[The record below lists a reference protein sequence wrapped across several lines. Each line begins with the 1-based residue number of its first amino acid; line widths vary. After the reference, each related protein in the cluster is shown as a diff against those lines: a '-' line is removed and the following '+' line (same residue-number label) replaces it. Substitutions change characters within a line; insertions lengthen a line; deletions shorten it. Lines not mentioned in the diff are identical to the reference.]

1 MKYRTIG
8 IDDRDYPV
16 SLKEISST
24 PKKIYCIGELPKKE
38 LLSVAIVGARQ
49 CSQYGKSMARE
60 LGATLAACHV
70 QIISGMARGI
80 DAAAQK
86 GALEGGGRTFAVLG
100 SGVDVCYPKEHLS
113 LYERIQNQGGILS
126 EQPPGMQPLPQFFPA
141 RNRIISGLADVVVV
155 IEAKKKSGSLI
166 TADLALEQGKD
177 VYALPGP
184 VNSNLSMGCNRLIK
198 QGAGVIVSVEDF
210 LEELH
215 LSVSKKTG
223 NVKENKFLL
232 ESEENLVYT
241 CLDLYPKSIEQI
253 SDETGTS
260 VSGLTGI
267 LMGLELKGYIQEISK
282 NYYVKCK

>member
-8 IDDRDYPV
+8 IDDRDYPD
-16 SLKEISST
+16 SLKEIPSA
-24 PKKIYCIGELPKKE
+24 PKKIYSIGELPKKE

-49 CSQYGKSMARE
+49 CSNYGRSLARE
-60 LGATLAACHV
+60 LGAALAACHV
-70 QIISGMARGI
+70 QVISGMARGI

-100 SGVDVCYPKEHLS
+100 SGVDVCYPKEYLS

-155 IEAKKKSGSLI
+155 IEAKTRSGSLI
-166 TADLALEQGKD
+166 TADHALEQGKD

-184 VNSNLSMGCNRLIK
+184 VNSNLSTGCNRLIK
-198 QGAGVIVSVEDF
+198 QGAGVIVSIEDF

-215 LSVSKKTG
+215 LSDHRKPG
-223 NVKENKFLL
+223 NARENKFLL

-253 SDETGTS
+253 SDETGMG
-260 VSGLTGI
+260 VSGLTGV